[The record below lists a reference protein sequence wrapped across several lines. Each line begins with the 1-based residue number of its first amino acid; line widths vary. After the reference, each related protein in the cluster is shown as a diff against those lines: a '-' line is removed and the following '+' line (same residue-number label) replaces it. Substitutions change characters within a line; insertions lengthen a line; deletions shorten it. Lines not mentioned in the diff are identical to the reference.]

1 MLTGSAGFSRRSPA
15 ELKELFQLSDQDFSR
30 IREVGSGVIPKVPS
44 MLDSFYIWMAGHPD
58 MMAYFRD
65 DAALAHVK
73 KMQKRYWESFFSAD
87 FNEVYIDDRYRI
99 GAIHAQ
105 VNLPIMIYMA
115 GVNSLYPLFRE
126 FSLNAAADSGVQ
138 EAGAAVIKLLHLDA
152 ALICTA
158 FTDRRDEIL
167 AESSRAVME
176 MSTPVTEI
184 WDGILL
190 LPIVGIVDS
199 RRSEDIMNA
208 VLGAISSRAAREFIL
223 DISGVGVVDTAV
235 ANYLIRITKA
245 ASLMGCESTISGISP
260 AIAQTIVQLGV
271 DVGSVRTTATMMDA
285 LSGAFNRR
293 GIHLSG
299 ASSAISAGVN

>member
-1 MLTGSAGFSRRSPA
+1 MSTGSAGHSRRTAA
-15 ELKELFQLSDQDFSR
+15 ELIGLFQLNDQDFGR
-30 IREVGSGVIPKVPS
+30 IRELGSVIVPRIPS
-44 MLDSFYIWMAGHPD
+44 MLDGFYRWMAGHPD
-58 MMAYFRD
+58 LMAYFRD
-65 DAALAHVK
+65 DAAMAHVK
-73 KMQKRYWESFFSAD
+73 MMQKRYWELFFSAD
-87 FNEVYIDDRYRI
+87 FNDAYIEDRRRI

-105 VNLPIMIYMA
+105 VNLPVMIYLS
-115 GVNSLYPLFRE
+115 GVNCLYPLFRE
-126 FSLNAAADSGVQ
+126 CSVEAAAEQRLRDAVP
-138 EAGAAVIKLLHLDA
+138 AVIKLLHLDA
-152 ALICTA
+152 ALICSA

-167 AESSRAVME
+167 AENSRAVME

-245 ASLMGCESTISGISP
+245 AALMGCESTISGISP

-285 LSGAFNRR
+285 LSGAFGRR
-293 GIHLSG
+293 GIHLSSAPG
-299 ASSAISAGVN
+299 AVAPGMA

>member
-1 MLTGSAGFSRRSPA
+1 
-15 ELKELFQLSDQDFSR
+15 
-30 IREVGSGVIPKVPS
+30 
-44 MLDSFYIWMAGHPD
+44 
-58 MMAYFRD
+58 
-65 DAALAHVK
+65 
-73 KMQKRYWESFFSAD
+73 
-87 FNEVYIDDRYRI
+87 
-99 GAIHAQ
+99 

-158 FTDRRDEIL
+158 FTDRRDEIF

-299 ASSAISAGVN
+299 DIQRHHCRGELRFHAGHSVPDYASLPDAFAAGRSWRKLSQNHSSLCTSRARG

>member
-1 MLTGSAGFSRRSPA
+1 MITGSARYSQRGPA
-15 ELKELFQLSDQDFSR
+15 ELLELFQLNDQDLEKISEVASVIEPR
-30 IREVGSGVIPKVPS
+30 IPA
-44 MLDSFYIWMAGHPD
+44 MLDRFYAWMASHPD

-73 KMQKRYWESFFSAD
+73 MMQKRYWQLFFRAN
-87 FNEVYIDDRYRI
+87 FNEAYIEDRQRI
-99 GAIHAQ
+99 GSIHAQ
-105 VNLPIMIYMA
+105 VNLPIIIYLS
-115 GVNSLYPLFRE
+115 GVNSLYLLFRE
-126 FSLNAAADSGVQ
+126 CSLEAAAENHFQDVGS
-138 EAGAAVIKLLHLDA
+138 AVIKLLHLDA
-152 ALICTA
+152 ALICNA
-158 FTDRRDEIL
+158 FTDRRDEIM

-190 LPIVGIVDS
+190 LPIVGIIDS

-245 ASLMGCESTISGISP
+245 AALMGCESTISGISP

-285 LSGAFNRR
+285 LSGAFSRR
-293 GIHLSG
+293 GIHLSSMPRAVNG
-299 ASSAISAGVN
+299 AIG